1 MKKCELLVRG
11 GSLPLAG
18 CHSAIGDSGTVSGG
32 TSSDVSGGQERIL
45 ANWCVTWAHRTARAT
60 LGRRSGER
68 RSHRARQREGRAA
81 LQLRPQAPQRAPQSL
96 YALSVRGAFSCAARC
111 AYPFSYGSYAG
122 ACLTARALGVLRS
135 KSKERGWSHAHRSR
149 ALAPTLGGLFFLHAY
164 DDSVRY
170 HYQTWPVLFCTWPTP
185 TPAGSKDG
193 DHIFCSE
200 DGEGDVDKPE

>member
-1 MKKCELLVRG
+1 MHAAGSAGNWLARITARRACSSASSSSLGAYMKKCELLVRG

-96 YALSVRGAFSCAARC
+96 YALSVRGAFSCAAVRISLQLRKLRRC
-111 AYPFSYGSYAG
+111 VPDC
-122 ACLTARALGVLRS
+122 ACFGGVAVEILSERLLTC
-135 KSKERGWSHAHRSR
+135 
-149 ALAPTLGGLFFLHAY
+149 T
-164 DDSVRY
+164 SVS
-170 HYQTWPVLFCTWPTP
+170 PLP
-185 TPAGSKDG
+185 
-193 DHIFCSE
+193 
-200 DGEGDVDKPE
+200 

>member
-96 YALSVRGAFSCAARC
+96 YALSVRGAFSWKPRC

-149 ALAPTLGGLFFLHAY
+149 PHPRRPLLSACIRRFSITIRHGLCCSALGPAHPHRP
-164 DDSVRY
+164 VR
-170 HYQTWPVLFCTWPTP
+170 
-185 TPAGSKDG
+185 SKDG
-193 DHIFCSE
+193 DHVFGSE

>member
-96 YALSVRGAFSCAARC
+96 YALSVRGAFSCEAAVRISLQLRKLRLCVPDC
-111 AYPFSYGSYAG
+111 ACFGGFAVEIERERVVTCTSISRSRPNPRRPLLSACIRRFSTVSLGIIRHGLCCS
-122 ACLTARALGVLRS
+122 ALGPHPRRPAQ
-135 KSKERGWSHAHRSR
+135 KTEII
-149 ALAPTLGGLFFLHAY
+149 F
-164 DDSVRY
+164 SVAR
-170 HYQTWPVLFCTWPTP
+170 TESVT
-185 TPAGSKDG
+185 
-193 DHIFCSE
+193 
-200 DGEGDVDKPE
+200 